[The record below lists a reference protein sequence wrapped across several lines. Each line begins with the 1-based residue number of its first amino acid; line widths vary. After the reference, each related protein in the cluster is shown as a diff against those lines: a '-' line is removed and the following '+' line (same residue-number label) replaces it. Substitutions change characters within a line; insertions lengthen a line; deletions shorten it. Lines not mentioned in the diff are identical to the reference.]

1 MRQAMV
7 ARLLNNVA
15 LGGGKLCWNQAGETG
30 AYPSGLSPFRPT
42 QFQRSLPH
50 PLGTQRVVSGASFQ
64 ARGQDRVGIGPSPAP
79 CPAHNLLRP
88 MSRYLGVVLPA
99 AGVANPRPR
108 ATWRIRP
115 WAGRVASRSV
125 ILLAVTILP
134 CAAAAQGDGQPFRVG
149 FSSTMFTDVNESD
162 AKAAV
167 KVWAQTIARERG
179 IETDPDPC
187 ILTGMTEL
195 ASALRNKQVDMVAL
209 LTEEYRALSP
219 AVRLTSFFVG
229 YVGGRAEE
237 EYVLLAHCDSGIE
250 SVVDL
255 KGRRLIIQHK
265 PAASLATR
273 WLDSVLLEKGLRP
286 TAEFLGRVSQN
297 TKLSRVVLPVFFRQ
311 SDACLVTR
319 TGFDTMSELN
329 PQIGKALKILATSPK
344 VIPGLL
350 CFRADYASAFKDKI
364 LAGLREL
371 HLSPAGQQVLT
382 IFQGEKLEE
391 IPPAGLQSTLD
402 LLTHCEKLR
411 EASGMD
417 PKNGMAQR
425 ATPMTEGRP

>member
-1 MRQAMV
+1 MRQTMV

-15 LGGGKLCWNQAGETG
+15 LG
-30 AYPSGLSPFRPT
+30 
-42 QFQRSLPH
+42 
-50 PLGTQRVVSGASFQ
+50 
-64 ARGQDRVGIGPSPAP
+64 
-79 CPAHNLLRP
+79 
-88 MSRYLGVVLPA
+88 A
-99 AGVANPRPR
+99 AGVADPRQK
-108 ATWRIRP
+108 ATGRVRP
-115 WAGRVASRSV
+115 WAGRAASRSV
-125 ILLAVTILP
+125 LLLAVAVSP
-134 CAAAAQGDGQPFRVG
+134 CAAEAQGDVQPFRIG

-167 KVWAQTIARERG
+167 KVWAQTVARERG

-237 EYVLLAHCDSGIE
+237 EYILLVHCNSGIE
-250 SVVDL
+250 SVVEL
-255 KGRRLIIQHK
+255 KGRSLIIQHK

-319 TGFDTMSELN
+319 TGLDTMSELN

-350 CFRADYASAFKDKI
+350 CFRADYAPAFKDNI

-391 IPPAGLQSTLD
+391 IPATGLQSTLD
-402 LLTHCEKLR
+402 FLARCDKLI
-411 EASGMD
+411 EAAGID
-417 PKNGMAQR
+417 PHTGPGTATSLMA
-425 ATPMTEGRP
+425 EGRP